1 MKRLY
6 TALLLLVAVTIVC
19 VLSHRYLHRQT
30 DRMLDTLQHIE
41 TLYRSGDTASAVTL
55 AERFAEEYQRVSDHI
70 SCYVAHSEL
79 RESRETA
86 ALLPTLLRANS
97 DEELWMELAR
107 LRSQL
112 QYLRQV
118 DDPLLQNIL

>member
-6 TALLLLVAVTIVC
+6 IALLLLVTVSTAC

-30 DRMLDTLQHIE
+30 DRMLDTLLRIE
-41 TLYRSGDTASAVTL
+41 ERYRSGDTADAITL
-55 AERFAEEYQRVSDHI
+55 AENFAEEYRRISDRI

-79 RESRETA
+79 QESRETS
-86 ALLPTLLRANS
+86 ALLPSLLRTGS
-97 DEELWMELAR
+97 DEELQMELAR

-112 QYLRQV
+112 EYLQQV
-118 DDPLLQNIL
+118 DDPLLRNIL

>member
-6 TALLLLVAVTIVC
+6 IALLLLAAVIGAC

-30 DRMLDTLQHIE
+30 DRMLDTLQRME
-41 TLYRSGDTASAVTL
+41 ELYRNGDTSSATTL
-55 AERFAEEYQRVSDHI
+55 AEQFADDYLRVSDRI
-70 SCYVAHSEL
+70 SCYIAHNEL

-86 ALLPTLLRANS
+86 ALLPTLLRTGGE
-97 DEELWMELAR
+97 EELWMELAR

-118 DDPLLQNIL
+118 DDPLLRNIL